1 MALPVFAHN
10 ENFQIQIRERG
21 RRLSA
26 FNLYDSFQSALP
38 IDEAPVLVAS
48 NPSTPL
54 GVKAQTWLR
63 PIAPGSGAFSG
74 YRLYPA
80 AGGVTVGPM
89 PGRGS
94 ARGIVSPTGP
104 PLDFLLDPQRLPKN
118 WLGFTSLRAVLLG
131 PAEWNQLNAEQK
143 DALLKWTAAG
153 GDLLLVDG
161 PIETVLPQGSGTAVN
176 AGNDQIRPYYFGH
189 IHLLKSDDITSQ
201 GLGSVI
207 LRGLKDSI
215 DAIGRGSLFGWGL
228 PANRAKDWGWIADRG
243 FRMPVEGVGEVPSRI
258 YLSILGLFVVLIGP
272 LNYLYLWRKRRQ
284 VLLVFTVPLISAV
297 FILLLVAYGVVLEG
311 FDIRTRAATFTILDE
326 GARHAAT
333 RASVSLYTGGVAPGA
348 GVRFPADMAVY
359 PLGTDSYGPR
369 GEFSL
374 DLTGDQTFQAGLLQ
388 ARSPGNYEQIAFR
401 PARERLSFERSGNE
415 LRVVNG
421 LGATIRHLVYREG
434 GLVYTLDGELAE
446 GERGVL
452 RAGTG
457 TSLAADLPTLPP
469 GPAGRLREV
478 IESQPTEGSYLA
490 VLKTSP
496 FWEPGVDSPVE
507 SGSFHLVLGLRGN
520 L

>member
-1 MALPVFAHN
+1 
-10 ENFQIQIRERG
+10 
-21 RRLSA
+21 
-26 FNLYDSFQSALP
+26 
-38 IDEAPVLVAS
+38 
-48 NPSTPL
+48 
-54 GVKAQTWLR
+54 
-63 PIAPGSGAFSG
+63 
-74 YRLYPA
+74 
-80 AGGVTVGPM
+80 
-89 PGRGS
+89 
-94 ARGIVSPTGP
+94 
-104 PLDFLLDPQRLPKN
+104 LPKN

-176 AGNDQIRPYYFGH
+176 AGNDLIRPYYFGH

-201 GLGSVI
+201 GLGNII
-207 LRGLKDSI
+207 LPGLNNSI
-215 DAIGRGSLFGWGL
+215 NAIGRGSLFGWGL

-297 FILLLVAYGVVLEG
+297 FILLLVAYGVLLEG

-333 RASVSLYTGGVAPGA
+333 RASVSLYTGGVAPSA

-388 ARSPGNYEQIAFR
+388 ARSPGNFEEITFR

-421 LGATIRHLVYREG
+421 LGATIRHLAYREG

-452 RAGTG
+452 RTGTG

-478 IESQPTEGSYLA
+478 IESQPAEGSYLA

-496 FWEPGVDSPVE
+496 FWEPGVESPVE